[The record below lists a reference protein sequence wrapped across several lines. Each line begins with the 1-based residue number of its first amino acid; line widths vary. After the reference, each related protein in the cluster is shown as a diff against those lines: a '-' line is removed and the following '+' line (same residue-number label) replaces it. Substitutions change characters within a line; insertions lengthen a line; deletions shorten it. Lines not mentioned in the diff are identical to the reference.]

1 LAAVHGT
8 VWEQMQG
15 WLQNLELAFAG
26 RAMELARWLPIV
38 ESGLSGLSVG
48 VIPPALDQ
56 VLVGMI
62 DRSRNPDLEM
72 AVVMGL
78 NEGVFP
84 AIPEVS
90 GLLTGHDR
98 DQLEQHGITLRSNLR
113 SQLGRERY
121 LGYIALTRAKSRLV
135 LTYAERDGTGRVLN
149 PSPFLS
155 RVRQLLPDMAV
166 EAYSAGSDWAASEHV
181 IELLAPSIR
190 LRGSPAWTVLEP
202 LLAGHPWQRTMETFL
217 APATEPILSPAMADA
232 LYGPV
237 LRTSVSA
244 LEHFAACPFR
254 FFVRSGL
261 RATER
266 RQFEVDAR
274 EQGSFQHE
282 ILARFHG
289 EIQAEGRQWRQI
301 APAEA
306 RQRIRRIAGEV
317 TRGFREGLFAAS
329 SEREAEAR
337 RLTTVLEEFIEIAV
351 EWMAHC
357 AFDPVMVEVGFGRT
371 EDVLPAWELELD
383 PAHRLAFRGKID
395 RVDLAPGAVIDE
407 ALCMVVDYKSSARAV
422 DPLLLE
428 HGIQIQLPAYLLCL
442 REFKDARAVFGVRRL
457 RPVGMFYVSLRGT
470 IESGGN
476 RREVF
481 ANADTA
487 RRKAYRHIGRFDQA
501 FLRQFDTRPDATSG
515 EQFNYRLTT
524 KGVIHG
530 SCKEPM
536 ESAEFGRLLDG
547 VADRIRDMGNRI
559 YAGEIRVDPYRR
571 GSTTACDHC
580 DARAI
585 CRIDPWTHE
594 FRVLRK
600 RSPEGA
606 ES

>member
-1 LAAVHGT
+1 MV
-8 VWEQMQG
+8 
-15 WLQNLELAFAG
+15 
-26 RAMELARWLPIV
+26 
-38 ESGLSGLSVG
+38 
-48 VIPPALDQ
+48 
-56 VLVGMI
+56 
-62 DRSRNPDLEM
+62 
-72 AVVMGL
+72 
-78 NEGVFP
+78 
-84 AIPEVS
+84 
-90 GLLTGHDR
+90 
-98 DQLEQHGITLRSNLR
+98 
-113 SQLGRERY
+113 
-121 LGYIALTRAKSRLV
+121 
-135 LTYAERDGTGRVLN
+135 
-149 PSPFLS
+149 
-155 RVRQLLPDMAV
+155 
-166 EAYSAGSDWAASEHV
+166 
-181 IELLAPSIR
+181 ELLAPAIR

-202 LLAGHPWQRTMETFL
+202 LLAGHPWLRTMQTFL
-217 APATEPILSPAMADA
+217 APAAEPILSPAVADA

-289 EIQAEGRQWRQI
+289 EIRAEGRQWRQI

-371 EDVLPAWELELD
+371 DDGLPAWELELD

-395 RVDLAPGAVIDE
+395 RVDLAPGDDVDE

-481 ANADTA
+481 ANADDRPA
-487 RRKAYRHIGRFDQA
+487 EGLPAYRPVRPGVSASIRYPAECDERRTVQLSADDQGRHSWELQGADGKRRV
-501 FLRQFDTRPDATSG
+501 RQ
-515 EQFNYRLTT
+515 
-524 KGVIHG
+524 
-530 SCKEPM
+530 
-536 ESAEFGRLLDG
+536 
-547 VADRIRDMGNRI
+547 VAG
-559 YAGEIRVDPYRR
+559 RR
-571 GSTTACDHC
+571 GRSHSGYGKPDLRRVRSGWIRIGVERRLPVTTAT
-580 DARAI
+580 R
-585 CRIDPWTHE
+585 
-594 FRVLRK
+594 
-600 RSPEGA
+600 EGFA
-606 ES
+606 V